1 MPVID
6 SEDFFLVISPMLR
19 KKSSVLGKE
28 SEEKML
34 EKSIYELFSNV
45 CEKNPDKVA
54 YRYKADGEWKTVTW
68 KENQEGCK
76 KISKGL
82 IALGVKKDD
91 KVNILCSPRLQW
103 IQIDIATVSIGAVIV
118 GIYASNLADDCAY
131 IINHSDAVVLF
142 VENQKQ
148 LDKIVEIHD
157 NLPHLKHIVML
168 DGEPSG
174 IDNVLTWKEFIDK
187 GRNIADEEFL
197 ARTSELKPGDVASLV
212 YTSGTTGVPRGAM
225 LTHENLVF
233 TSWSALESLTIEPHF
248 ENFLYLPL
256 SHVFARIIVYVCL
269 RAGLTVNIGESREAI
284 VENMQEVKPHFFA
297 TAPRLYE
304 KAYIGIISKTLDAG
318 GIKHK
323 MFKWALGV
331 GYQVSKFQQQKK
343 AVTGS
348 LAFKHKIANKLVFSK
363 IQNLLGGQIVFAV
376 SGAAPLNKAIA
387 EFFHA
392 CGILVLE
399 GIGMTENT
407 SFSNVNRFDNN
418 KFGTVGPPG
427 PQIEQKIAPDG
438 EILFRGKNVMLGY
451 YKDPEE
457 TAEAIDKDGWLHTG
471 DIGEIDEEGFLRVT
485 DRKKAII
492 VTSGGKNIAP
502 QRIEKIMRT
511 SRYIDQVVVYGDK
524 KKYLT
529 GVVSIDPDQVEE
541 WATKHGITFSN
552 REEMS
557 QHPKVKELIDKEIQ
571 EKNKLLSSFETL
583 KKVIIA
589 PIEFS
594 IDSGEMT
601 ASLKVKRKVVTEN
614 YRAQLDALYED

>member
-1 MPVID
+1 
-6 SEDFFLVISPMLR
+6 
-19 KKSSVLGKE
+19 
-28 SEEKML
+28 ML
-34 EKSIYELFSNV
+34 EKSIYELFKNV

-54 YRYKADGEWKTVTW
+54 YRYKDGGEWKPVTW
-68 KENQEGCK
+68 KENQETCK
-76 KISKGL
+76 NISKGL
-82 IALGVKKDD
+82 MALGTAKDD
-91 KVNILCSPRLQW
+91 KVNILCSPRLEW
-103 IQIDIATVSIGAVIV
+103 IQVDVATVSIGAVIV

-148 LDKIVEIHD
+148 LDKIAEIRD
-157 NLPHLKHIVML
+157 NLPNLKHIVMIE
-168 DGEPSG
+168 GTPAGVEG
-174 IDNVLTWKEFIDK
+174 VITWQEFMAK
-187 GRNIADEEFL
+187 GTNIADEEFL
-197 ARTSELKPGDVASLV
+197 GRASEIQSGDVASLV
-212 YTSGTTGVPRGAM
+212 YTSGTTGIPKGAM

-269 RAGLTVNIGESREAI
+269 RAAITVSIGESREKI
-284 VENMQEVKPHFFA
+284 VENLQEVKPHFFA

-304 KAYIGIISKTLDAG
+304 KAYIGITSKAIDAG

-323 MFKWALGV
+323 LFRWALGV
-331 GYQVSKFQQQKK
+331 GYAVSKLQQQNKP
-343 AVTGS
+343 VSGS
-348 LAFKHKIANKLVFSK
+348 LAIKHKLANKLVFSK
-363 IQNLLGGQIVFAV
+363 IQALLGGNLVFAV

-392 CGILVLE
+392 CDILVLE
-399 GIGMTENT
+399 GLGMTENT
-407 SFSNVNRFDNN
+407 SFTNVNRFDNN

-427 PQIEQKIAPDG
+427 PEIEQKVAPDG
-438 EILFRGKNVMLGY
+438 EVLFRGKNVMLGY
-451 YKDPEE
+451 YKNPEE
-457 TAEAIDKDGWLHTG
+457 TAETIDKDGWLHTG
-471 DIGEIDEEGFLRVT
+471 DIGEIDEDGFLRIT

-492 VTSGGKNIAP
+492 VTSGGKNVAP

-511 SRYIDQVVVYGDK
+511 SRYIDQAVVYGDR

-529 GVVSIDPDQVEE
+529 GVVSIDQEQAEE
-541 WATKHGITFSN
+541 WATKHGIQFSD
-552 REEMS
+552 REKLS
-557 QHPKVKELIDKEIQ
+557 KHPKVKELIDNEVQ
-571 EKNKLLSSFETL
+571 EKNKSLSSFETL

-594 IDSGEMT
+594 VESGEMT
-601 ASLKVKRKVVTEN
+601 ASMKVKRKVVTEN